1 MTLIHNNA
9 KSLSEKKKSIF
20 SRAFALNDSSKGFP
34 SGTCKQE
41 DPQPVVFLSWK
52 LWADKGKIMEVKQ
65 TIPQLFQAYFLH
77 VMPVKFLVKLKG
89 FIWIWIWAST
99 EHLISS

>member
-1 MTLIHNNA
+1 
-9 KSLSEKKKSIF
+9 
-20 SRAFALNDSSKGFP
+20 
-34 SGTCKQE
+34 
-41 DPQPVVFLSWK
+41 
-52 LWADKGKIMEVKQ
+52 MEVKQ